1 METSSGLKFDDKF
14 SLFDQ
19 LLSHEHEQI
28 VVCSDPHTELKAI
41 IAIHDSSLG
50 PALGGTRMWQYANDQ
65 EALYDVLRLSK
76 GMTYKASVSGL
87 NLGGGKAVIIG
98 DPRKN
103 YSEAFFRTYGRYIEG
118 LGGRY
123 ITAEDVSIG
132 INEIEKIRMETK
144 HVVGIPER
152 LGGSGD
158 PSPVTA
164 YGTFM
169 GMKACAKELYGSD
182 DLSGKKV
189 AVQGAG
195 SVSDYLLKHL
205 SEAGAKVYVSDIFE
219 DRVNNVVNKYG
230 VTPVDANDIYDVD
243 ADIFSPSA
251 LGGIIN
257 DETIPKLKCD
267 IIAGAANNQLE
278 DENKHGKQLI
288 ERSIM
293 YAPDYVI
300 NAGGLINVAHELE
313 PGGYNEEAA
322 LKKAA
327 GIYDRI
333 TEVLDYASTYDIPT
347 FEASNRLAEDRIQA
361 ISKIK
366 SIYASSSP

>member
-1 METSSGLKFDDKF
+1 METPSEVKFDNKF

-28 VVCSDPHTELKAI
+28 VVCSDPETKLKAI
-41 IAIHDSSLG
+41 IAIHDTTLG
-50 PALGGTRMWQYANDQ
+50 PALGGTRMWQYSSDQ

-76 GMTYKASVSGL
+76 GMTYKASVAGL

-98 DPRKN
+98 DPRKK
-103 YSEAFFRTYGRYIEG
+103 YSEAFFRTYGRYLEG

-132 INEIEKIRMETK
+132 LSEIEKIRMETNN
-144 HVVGIPER
+144 VVGIPER

-164 YGTFM
+164 YGTYM
-169 GMKACAKELYGSD
+169 GMKACAKEFYGSD
-182 DLSGKKV
+182 DLGGKKV

-195 SVSDYLLKHL
+195 SVSDFLLKHL
-205 SEAGAKVYVSDIFE
+205 SEAGAQIYVSDIFE
-219 DRVNNVVNKYG
+219 DRVNNVVEKYG
-230 VTPVDANDIYDVD
+230 VTPVDADDIFDVD
-243 ADIFSPSA
+243 VDILSPCA

-267 IIAGAANNQLE
+267 IIAGGANNQLE
-278 DENKHGKQLI
+278 DEDKHGKQLI
-288 ERSIM
+288 ERGIM

-313 PGGYNEEAA
+313 PGGYNKDAA
-322 LKKAA
+322 LKKASE
-327 GIYDRI
+327 IYNRME
-333 TEVLDYASTYDIPT
+333 EVLDYASTHDLPT
-347 FEASNRLAEDRIQA
+347 FEASNRLAEDRIKA